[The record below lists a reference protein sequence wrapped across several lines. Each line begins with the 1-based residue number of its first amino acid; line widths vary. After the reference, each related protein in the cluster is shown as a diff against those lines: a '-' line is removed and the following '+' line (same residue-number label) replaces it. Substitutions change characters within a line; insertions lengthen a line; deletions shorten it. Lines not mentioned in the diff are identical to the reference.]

1 MTALIQ
7 NPMDANDSSQANE
20 VVIRVPFWLVV
31 LVSAVLLMAGY
42 AVYYF
47 LTGGNSN

>member
-1 MTALIQ
+1 MIT
-7 NPMDANDSSQANE
+7 NSMDANDSIQANE
-20 VVIRVPFWLVV
+20 TVIRVPFWLVA